1 MTPQRRQHVQHC
13 TRSTACCDSETTDV
27 QSTIPGNAQKNDP
40 ADRYYEWSWKRY
52 QQRILRLTLA
62 LVLLV
67 ALATIVIA
75 MLSLRIRDLET
86 THANDISRIGDLERR
101 VEVLY
106 QRPTNDGTQKTELC
120 LNNAIQ
126 HLNDG
131 LRRML
136 SQDLTPRAYL
146 ARYKIPRCS

>member
-1 MTPQRRQHVQHC
+1 ML
-13 TRSTACCDSETTDV
+13 STAFSDSETTDM
-27 QSTIPGNAQKNDP
+27 QSTLPGNAPTEGP

-62 LVLLV
+62 LVLIAAV
-67 ALATIVIA
+67 ATIVIA
-75 MLSLRIRDLET
+75 MLGLRIRDLEA
-86 THANDISRIGDLERR
+86 THDDDISRIGNLERR
-101 VEVLY
+101 VELLY
-106 QRPTNDGTQKTELC
+106 QRPTNDGTQKTERC